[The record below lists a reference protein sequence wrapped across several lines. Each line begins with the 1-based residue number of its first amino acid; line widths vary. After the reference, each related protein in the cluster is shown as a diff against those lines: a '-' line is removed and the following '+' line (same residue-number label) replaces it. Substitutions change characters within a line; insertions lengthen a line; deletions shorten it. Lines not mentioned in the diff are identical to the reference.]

1 MLTCYT
7 VGEAHAATCLHACM
21 PLHACT
27 PLHACMPGAL
37 PTDLPTYEPTYLPT
51 YLQGLGSLL
60 QLPPLSGR
68 FLLGMLGMGER
79 RHLGKAV
86 GVGQAAVQVC
96 GEE

>member
-1 MLTCYT
+1 
-7 VGEAHAATCLHACM
+7 
-21 PLHACT
+21 
-27 PLHACMPGAL
+27 MPGAL

-68 FLLGMLGMGER
+68 FLLGMLGMGGR